1 MLDEKTDE
9 LKIVAC
15 GWQEGDEHE
24 GTHGTTAIPVA
35 QEQSLVARAARTR
48 QPVIVNDVRNEP
60 GWLPNPQLPDT
71 RAEMAVPLV
80 VGNQVLGVMDV
91 QSDRINAFTEEDA
104 NIQMTLASQ
113 VSTSLQNAQSYTAAQ
128 KQAERETKLNI
139 IAQKIQAADTIE
151 EAMQVAARELG
162 HALGK
167 RQTFVALD
175 PTALSGGSRVEVTE
189 QEVDHLLA
197 TAASFND
204 QNREYHL
211 GHILVSVP
219 EAASPEDVK
228 KGKARA
234 EDIIERLRDGADFES
249 TAIAESDGQQA
260 LEGGDLGWRKT
271 GQLPSFFSDVVDELK
286 TGQISNPIRSPSGF
300 HIIKILDIRGDQVH
314 LIKQTKA
321 RHILLRPDTLVS
333 EEDVQIRIRQ
343 LHERIVQGEDFGTLA
358 RAHSQDPGS
367 GSDGGELGWVTPGK
381 MVPEFEKAMDELQV
395 GEVSQPIKS
404 RFGYPLN
411 QGTDRRELD
420 NTEDYQRT
428 RARESIRQ
436 RKTEEELEIWLRRL
450 RDESY
455 VEYHLDQ

>member
-1 MLDEKTDE
+1 MVRFLAFILAFQASALAAKP
-9 LKIVAC
+9 LNRIVA
-15 GWQEGDEHE
+15 
-24 GTHGTTAIPVA
+24 T
-35 QEQSLVARAARTR
+35 
-48 QPVIVNDVRNEP
+48 VNDNVVLESELINREAMIAD
-60 GWLPNPQLPDT
+60 QL
-71 RAEMAVPLV
+71 R
-80 VGNQVLGVMDV
+80 Q
-91 QSDRINAFTEEDA
+91 
-104 NIQMTLASQ
+104 
-113 VSTSLQNAQSYTAAQ
+113 QNAQLPSETALR
-128 KQAERETKLNI
+128 KQVLDRLIIENLQLQLAERSGVRIDDETLNKNLQTM
-139 IAQKIQAADTIE
+139 ARQNEMSLDE
-151 EAMQVAARELG
+151 FRQVLEKDGFNYVAFREQFRNQLTMNRI
-162 HALGK
+162 
-167 RQTFVALD
+167 RQQMVE
-175 PTALSGGSRVEVTE
+175 SRVEVTE

-228 KGKARA
+228 KGKART
-234 EDIIERLRDGADFES
+234 EDILERLRDGADFES

-271 GQLPSFFSDVVDELK
+271 GQLPSFFSDVVGELK

-300 HIIKILDIRGDQVH
+300 HIIKILDIRGDELH

-343 LHERIVQGEDFGTLA
+343 LHDRIVQGEDFGTLA

-367 GSDGGELGWVTPGK
+367 GSVGGELGWVTPGK
-381 MVPEFEKAMDELQV
+381 MVPEFEKAMNELQV

-404 RFGYPLN
+404 RFGYHLI
-411 QGTDRRELD
+411 QVTDRREQD

-436 RKTEEELEIWLRRL
+436 RKTDEELEIWLRRL

>member
-1 MLDEKTDE
+1 MVIFLAFILAFQASALAAKP
-9 LKIVAC
+9 LNRIVA
-15 GWQEGDEHE
+15 
-24 GTHGTTAIPVA
+24 T
-35 QEQSLVARAARTR
+35 
-48 QPVIVNDVRNEP
+48 VNDNVVLESELINREAMIAD
-60 GWLPNPQLPDT
+60 QL
-71 RAEMAVPLV
+71 R
-80 VGNQVLGVMDV
+80 Q
-91 QSDRINAFTEEDA
+91 
-104 NIQMTLASQ
+104 
-113 VSTSLQNAQSYTAAQ
+113 QNAQLPSETALR
-128 KQAERETKLNI
+128 KQVLDRLIIENLQLQLAERSGVRIDDETLNKNLQTM
-139 IAQKIQAADTIE
+139 ARQNEMSLDE
-151 EAMQVAARELG
+151 FRQVLEKDGFNYVAFREQFRNQLTMNRI
-162 HALGK
+162 
-167 RQTFVALD
+167 RQQMVN
-175 PTALSGGSRVEVTE
+175 SRVEVTE

-228 KGKARA
+228 KGKART
-234 EDIIERLRDGADFES
+234 EGILERLRDGADFES

-271 GQLPSFFSDVVDELK
+271 GQLPSFFSDVVGELK

-300 HIIKILDIRGDQVH
+300 HIIKILDIRGDKLH

-343 LHERIVQGEDFGTLA
+343 LHDRIVQGEDFGTLA

-381 MVPEFEKAMDELQV
+381 MVPEFETAMDELKV

-404 RFGYPLN
+404 RFGYHLI
-411 QGTDRRELD
+411 QVTDRREQD

-436 RKTEEELEIWLRRL
+436 RKTDEELEIWLRRL

>member
-1 MLDEKTDE
+1 MVRFLAFILALQASALAAKP
-9 LKIVAC
+9 LNRIVA
-15 GWQEGDEHE
+15 
-24 GTHGTTAIPVA
+24 T
-35 QEQSLVARAARTR
+35 
-48 QPVIVNDVRNEP
+48 VNDNVVLESELINREAMIAD
-60 GWLPNPQLPDT
+60 QL
-71 RAEMAVPLV
+71 R
-80 VGNQVLGVMDV
+80 Q
-91 QSDRINAFTEEDA
+91 
-104 NIQMTLASQ
+104 
-113 VSTSLQNAQSYTAAQ
+113 QNAQLPSGTALR
-128 KQAERETKLNI
+128 KQVLDRLIIENLQLQLAERSGVRIDDETLNKNLQTM
-139 IAQKIQAADTIE
+139 ARQNEMSLDE
-151 EAMQVAARELG
+151 FRQVLEKDGFNYVAFREQFRNQLTMNRI
-162 HALGK
+162 
-167 RQTFVALD
+167 RQQMVD
-175 PTALSGGSRVEVTE
+175 SRVEVTE

-234 EDIIERLRDGADFES
+234 EDILERLRDGADFES

-404 RFGYPLN
+404 RFGYHLI
-411 QGTDRRELD
+411 QVTDRRELD